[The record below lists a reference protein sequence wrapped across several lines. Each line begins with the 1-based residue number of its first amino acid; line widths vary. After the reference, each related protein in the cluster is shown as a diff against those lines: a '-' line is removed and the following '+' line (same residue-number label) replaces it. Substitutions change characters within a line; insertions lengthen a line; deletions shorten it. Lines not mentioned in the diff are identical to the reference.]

1 MKLRHLKLRLIH
13 KILGGFLTVI
23 GLMAIVAI
31 VGMVQLEKAS
41 SRTDAV
47 YRENVK
53 GIEYSLLTSNHMIAS
68 LANEKRAMLAAD
80 AGQRKALIQASR
92 DAMEQARAAMANY
105 RATLSSDSAARA
117 WAPVEARVE
126 SVIAGREHV
135 LALIEKGDSVG
146 ATLAASEMQAT
157 VEEMN
162 QALNEAA
169 GHNSQL
175 AFEARKAA
183 ADAAGSSRLLLI
195 GLTAVAAVVA
205 IGGGTWLAR
214 SISGAASQAA
224 AAAARLAR
232 GDVNVQVDT
241 TSSDEMGDLGRAF
254 REMTGYLRE
263 MVGAAE
269 EVASG
274 NLAATVQP
282 RGEDDALGNAL
293 RRMVG
298 NLGALV
304 STVQENALAILSA
317 SEQLEES
324 SNQMAQAT
332 NQIATAINEVTTST
346 VALNSLA
353 HDSTAEVERLAAGS
367 QQLSASA
374 QSSAESAR
382 ASQLEAASMG
392 ERIARASEAS
402 LAVARTA
409 ESSKESALEGRRAV
423 AQAVTSMESIA
434 EAVARASGRVT
445 QLGELGGQIGDIVKV
460 IDEIASQTNL
470 LALNAAIEAARA
482 GEAGR
487 GFAVVAESVRGL
499 AERSSASTK
508 EIAELIG
515 RVQAG
520 TRDAVAAMADGVR
533 DVEAGRQITAAA
545 GDALESILTSVGQSA
560 GQMQEVAGEV
570 RELAAG
576 ARHIIDATGA
586 IAALASDSANGAA
599 EMAGGTER
607 VSMAIS
613 QVSVTS
619 EQTSA
624 SAEQVSASTQ
634 ELSAQSGELAATAT
648 RMRDFARALNEAAGQ
663 FHLA

>member
-146 ATLAASEMQAT
+146 AALAASEMQAT

-183 ADAAGSSRLLLI
+183 DDAAGSSRLLLI

-434 EAVARASGRVT
+434 EAVARASGRGT
-445 QLGELGGQIGDIVKV
+445 QLGELGGRSCDIGKAGVSRWSPR
-460 IDEIASQTNL
+460 AS
-470 LALNAAIEAARA
+470 AASPSARAPARRRSPSSSAGCRPPRAMPWPPWPMACAMSRRAARSPRPRA
-482 GEAGR
+482 MR
-487 GFAVVAESVRGL
+487 SN
-499 AERSSASTK
+499 RSSRRWGNRP
-508 EIAELIG
+508 G
-515 RVQAG
+515 RCRKLPARYGSSRQAPATSSMRPG
-520 TRDAVAAMADGVR
+520 PSRRWRAIRPTAPPKWP
-533 DVEAGRQITAAA
+533 AGP
-545 GDALESILTSVGQSA
+545 SA
-560 GQMQEVAGEV
+560 
-570 RELAAG
+570 
-576 ARHIIDATGA
+576 
-586 IAALASDSANGAA
+586 
-599 EMAGGTER
+599 
-607 VSMAIS
+607 
-613 QVSVTS
+613 
-619 EQTSA
+619 
-624 SAEQVSASTQ
+624 
-634 ELSAQSGELAATAT
+634 
-648 RMRDFARALNEAAGQ
+648 
-663 FHLA
+663 

>member
-1 MKLRHLKLRLIH
+1 MNIRHFKLRLIH
-13 KILGGFLTVI
+13 KILGGFLTVVAM
-23 GLMAIVAI
+23 MAVVAV
-31 VGMVQLEKAS
+31 VGIVQLERAS
-41 SRTDAV
+41 ARTDRV
-47 YRENVK
+47 YRQNLK
-53 GIEYSLLTSNHMIAS
+53 GVEYSLLVESHMFAS
-68 LANEKRAMLAAD
+68 VAYEKRAMLAAD
-80 AGQRKALIQASR
+80 SGQRTTLTQASR
-92 DAMEQARAAMANY
+92 DEMEQARAAMANY
-105 RATLSSDSAARA
+105 RTTLSSDAAART
-117 WAPVEARVE
+117 WAATEAQVEA
-126 SVIAGREHV
+126 VIAGRENV
-135 LALIEKGDSVG
+135 LGLIEKGDNVG
-146 ATLAASEMQAT
+146 ATLAASELQAS

-162 QALNEAA
+162 RALNEAA
-169 GHNSQL
+169 GYNSQL
-175 AFEARKAA
+175 AFGAREAAESAA
-183 ADAAGSSRLLLI
+183 RNSRWLLI
-195 GLTAVAAVVA
+195 GLTLAAAIIAV
-205 IGGGTWLAR
+205 GGGTWLAR
-214 SISGAASQAA
+214 SISGAARRAANAA
-224 AAAARLAR
+224 AALAR
-232 GDVNVQVDT
+232 GNVDVQVDT
-241 TSSDEMGDLGRAF
+241 SSSDEMGDLGRAF
-254 REMTGYLRE
+254 QDMTAYLRE

-269 EVASG
+269 EVAGG
-274 NLAATVQP
+274 NLAVAFRP
-282 RGEDDALGNAL
+282 RGADDALGNAL
-293 RRMVG
+293 QRMVG
-298 NLGALV
+298 NLARLIG
-304 STVQENALAILSA
+304 TVQENALAILSA
-317 SEQLEES
+317 SEQLEDS

-367 QQLSASA
+367 QQLTASA
-374 QSSAESAR
+374 ESSAQSAR
-382 ASQLEAASMG
+382 ASQQEAAAMG
-392 ERIARASEAS
+392 ERIGRASEAS
-402 LAVARTA
+402 LAVARSA

-434 EAVARASGRVT
+434 DAVARASERVT

-487 GFAVVAESVRGL
+487 GFAVVAESVRNL

-545 GDALESILTSVGQSA
+545 GDALESILASVQQSA

-570 RELAAG
+570 RELATG
-576 ARHIIDATGA
+576 ARRIIEATET
-586 IAALASDSANGAA
+586 IASLAGDSASGAA

-634 ELSAQSGELAATAT
+634 ELSAQSEELAATAT
-648 RMRDFARALNEAAGQ
+648 QMRDFARALDEAVSQ
-663 FHLA
+663 FRLA

>member
-1 MKLRHLKLRLIH
+1 MGLRNIRLRLIH
-13 KILGGFLTVI
+13 KILGGFLTVVV
-23 GLMAIVAI
+23 LMGIVAAMGI
-31 VGMVQLEKAS
+31 IQLDRAAA
-41 SRTDAV
+41 RTDAV
-47 YRENVK
+47 YRQNLK
-53 GIEYSLLTSNHMIAS
+53 GVEYSLLTSNHMVAS
-68 LANEKRAMLAAD
+68 AGQEKRAMLAAD
-80 AGQRKALIQASR
+80 TGQRKALIQASR
-92 DAMEQARAAMANY
+92 DEMQLAREAMANY
-105 RATLSSDSAARA
+105 RTTIASTSAAERWTA
-117 WAPVEARVE
+117 VETHVE
-126 SVIAGREHV
+126 DVIAAREKV
-135 LALIEKGDSVG
+135 LALIEKGDNVG
-146 ATLAASEMQAT
+146 ATLAASEMQAS
-157 VEEMN
+157 VEAMN
-162 QALNEAA
+162 QELNEAA
-169 GHNSQL
+169 GYNSQL

-183 ADAAGSSRLLLI
+183 ADAASSSRLFLI
-195 GLTAVAAVVA
+195 GLTVAATVIAV
-205 IGGGTWLAR
+205 GGGTWLAR
-214 SISGAASQAA
+214 SISRAARQAA
-224 AAAARLAR
+224 EAAAGLAR
-232 GDVNVQVDT
+232 GNVNVQVNAS
-241 TSSDEMGDLGRAF
+241 SSDEMGDLGRAF
-254 REMTGYLRE
+254 QEMTAYLRE

-269 EVASG
+269 EVAAG
-274 NLAATVQP
+274 NLAARVNP
-282 RGEDDALGNAL
+282 RGADDALGNAL
-293 RRMVG
+293 SRMVAS
-298 NLGALV
+298 LGTLV

-317 SEQLEES
+317 SEQLEDS

-346 VALNSLA
+346 VALNTLA
-353 HDSTAEVERLAAGS
+353 HDSTTEVERLAAGS

-382 ASQLEAASMG
+382 TSQEEAASMG
-392 ERIARASEAS
+392 ERISRASEAS

-409 ESSKESALEGRRAV
+409 ESSKASALEGQRAV

-434 EAVARASGRVT
+434 EAVARASERVT

-487 GFAVVAESVRGL
+487 GFAVVAESVRNL

-520 TRDAVAAMADGVR
+520 TRDAVAAMAEGVR
-533 DVEAGRQITAAA
+533 DVETGRQITAAA
-545 GDALESILTSVGQSA
+545 GEALESILASVQQSA
-560 GQMQEVAGEV
+560 DQMQDVAGEV
-570 RELAAG
+570 QQL
-576 ARHIIDATGA
+576 ATGA
-586 IAALASDSANGAA
+586 RRIIEATGTIASLASDSASGAA

-634 ELSAQSGELAATAT
+634 ELSAQSQELAATAT
-648 RMRDFARALNEAAGQ
+648 RMRDFARALNEAASQ
-663 FHLA
+663 FRLA